1 MILVFIIGWFICAGI
16 SASIFL
22 AYMQARFNLIANET
36 YRQDLSLSW
45 YLGLCL
51 GPFALVMSIFMT
63 GFIHYGFMNP
73 FKLNK
78 GE

>member
-51 GPFALVMSIFMT
+51 GPLCNDQLKNT
-63 GFIHYGFMNP
+63 YLQY
-73 FKLNK
+73 K
-78 GE
+78 